1 MTTEEK
7 INQLEAAFKAQ
18 IDELRKEVKPKFEVG
33 KWYTYN
39 DSSHIFNITEIKNDK
54 IYGYGHSP
62 ISGWTNV
69 TEWYNSK
76 RIIPATDKEVEE
88 ALIKEAERRGF
99 KEGVKCHSFIHNRPL
114 TIHGTEK
121 KYLGGE
127 LNKLHYGTDTYC
139 CVVVFEHGKWAE
151 IIKDEPIKVGGYEIK
166 KVVEKDGCYYKIG
179 CKKIADTS
187 VGSLNI
193 IMKSYNFKKVA
204 FDGIEVNLETI
215 EKILKM

>member
-54 IYGYGHSP
+54 IYGYGYSP

-69 TEWYNSK
+69 TEWYDSK

-99 KEGVKCHSFIHNRPL
+99 KRGVKIKNE
-114 TIHGTEK
+114 IGTWNICGDRHFFVYEK
-121 KYLGGE
+121 
-127 LNKLHYGTDTYC
+127 NKLDFGYECNIFNNG
-139 CVVVFEHGKWAE
+139 FWAE
-151 IIKDEPIKVGGYEIK
+151 IIKDEPIKVGGYEVK
-166 KVVEKDGCYYKIG
+166 KVLERDGCYYKIG